1 MSETGVF
8 SLINSIP
15 TFVVVV
21 LLNYLFAAPALANL
35 LFGDA
40 SANRE
45 LIWVIASINAVWAGF
60 VSFFAEEVIAS
71 INAVWAGFVSFFAKE
86 QANERQTQN
95 QVIDTFPF
103 FLSGFYLS
111 HYLRSPFL
119 LTIVTCFLPPIF
131 SERIVNLRLTVFF
144 TVVFFVFTI
153 FAHAHQDEGT
163 PIYAMQWNQFQ
174 GLCFV
179 IVQGLLPFYS
189 HHNVLVPA
197 KEYLGST
204 LSTAATHAA
213 AVFFAVTV
221 WAQFGLPSSL
231 HYDSNPLFLLPAFLA
246 IWNLLS
252 FSYDSEKNSSP
263 PLEQFLLCSTSASAA
278 GALLPSCVELEL
290 LVVPILWFGLTKT
303 YLSKIDS

>member
-1 MSETGVF
+1 MSETGVS
-8 SLINSIP
+8 SLINSIA

-45 LIWVIASINAVWAGF
+45 LIWAVGSINAVWAGV
-60 VSFFAEEVIAS
+60 VSFFTEEKHIHISQPAVFKN
-71 INAVWAGFVSFFAKE
+71 INILLSLLSDFLA
-86 QANERQTQN
+86 
-95 QVIDTFPF
+95 IDTFPF
-103 FLSGFYLS
+103 FVSGFYLS

-119 LTIVTCFLPPIF
+119 LIILTCFLPPIF
-131 SERIVNLRLTVFF
+131 SECTVNLIQTVLF
-144 TVVFFVFTI
+144 TAVFFVVTTVT
-153 FAHAHQDEGT
+153 HAQQDEDIT
-163 PIYAMQWNQFQ
+163 IYAMPWNGFQ
-174 GLCFV
+174 VFCFF

-197 KEYLGST
+197 KQYLGST

-231 HYDSNPLFLLPAFLA
+231 RYDSNPFFLLPAFLA

-252 FSYDSEKNSSP
+252 FSYDSEKQSDSSL

-278 GALLPSCVELEL
+278 GALLPSCVEWEL
-290 LVVPILWFGLTKT
+290 IVVPILWFSLTKT

>member
-8 SLINSIP
+8 PLMNSIA

-45 LIWVIASINAVWAGF
+45 LIWALGSINAVWAGV
-60 VSFFAEEVIAS
+60 VSFFAEGQNDANQTPVFEA
-71 INAVWAGFVSFFAKE
+71 INTLLSFLSDFLA
-86 QANERQTQN
+86 
-95 QVIDTFPF
+95 IDTFPF

-119 LTIVTCFLPPIF
+119 LIILTCFLPPIF
-131 SERIVNLRLTVFF
+131 SECTVNLIQTVFF
-144 TVVFFVFTI
+144 TVVFFVVTI
-153 FAHAHQDEGT
+153 VAHAQQDDDI
-163 PIYAMQWNQFQ
+163 PIYAMPWDRFQ
-174 GLCFV
+174 VLCFL

-189 HHNVLVPA
+189 HHKVLVLV
-197 KEYLGST
+197 EHSGSKP
-204 LSTAATHAA
+204 LRAATHAA

-221 WAQFGLPSSL
+221 WAQFGLPSSIR
-231 HYDSNPLFLLPAFLA
+231 YDSNPYFLLPAFLA

-252 FSYDSEKNSSP
+252 FSHDSEKESTSSFS
-263 PLEQFLLCSTSASAA
+263 LEKFLLCATSASAA
-278 GALLPSCVELEL
+278 GALLPSCVGWEL

-303 YLSKIDS
+303 YLSKIDP